1 MKSSLM
7 ERAADPLFIAHLR
20 RHGLK
25 RRKRSAADYRSIL
38 NDRHAGM
45 TWAAMGKK
53 LGVSRS
59 MACVLFHQATA
70 MKQAGLLE

>member
-1 MKSSLM
+1 MSSMM
-7 ERAADPLFIAHLR
+7 ERALNPEHIAHLR

-25 RRKRSAADYRSIL
+25 GRKRSAADYRSIL
-38 NDRHAGM
+38 QNRHAGM

>member
-1 MKSSLM
+1 MSSLM
-7 ERAADPLFIAHLR
+7 ERALSPEFIEHLR
-20 RHGLK
+20 RRGLK
-25 RRKRSAADYRSIL
+25 GRKRSAADYRSIL
-38 NDRHAGM
+38 KDRHAGL